1 MALFEDLPGLPP
13 RRLRTGERFIL
24 VFLGLVFVALVAS
37 LFFWPAP
44 APSPLLPDSAGRDA
58 ANLPPAEELTT
69 VSGDKP
75 IEIPEALRLEIKE
88 STDLERVVREK
99 EPFAYLVAETAR
111 RSYRYLASQGFER
124 IDPQKVLD
132 SPGAYRASPVEVK
145 GRLLEFTEIPPPEGS
160 GPVRRLF
167 QGTLELEEIAAD
179 GRPHVAFF
187 ALIDEPPGDVAAG
200 DVYRVQGTFFKAYED
215 LVSHGDSRTHRIG
228 PFVVGKK
235 MMRSYV
241 YETVTEL
248 DLELLATV
256 DEDPE
261 GDGIETLE
269 FRPYFHALSF
279 VKNVEKAPADA
290 PEVTWQQLWNDPAG
304 HRGKWVRLV
313 GTIKHL
319 EREDLD
325 DNPAG
330 LTHVYRMILLTG
342 ERRLAEVMMPDKPAG
357 VALHDWVTVEGISF
371 KNHAYENRGAELGNL
386 TRAPVVIGKTVKI
399 REIDRSVWEH
409 AQLTIGIMAL
419 VMLVAF
425 SIALLSD
432 RKGAKA
438 FMASYTARRQRRR
451 SGRDLNRELRG
462 LRKADSPGAPN
473 AAAPDPASPTPPAGG
488 RSGA

>member
-1 MALFEDLPGLPP
+1 MALFEELPGLPP

-24 VFLGLVFVALVAS
+24 LFLALVFLALVAS
-37 LFFWPAP
+37 LFFWPESE
-44 APSPLLPDSAGRDA
+44 PSPLLPESGRRDA
-58 ANLPPAEELTT
+58 ESLPPAEELTT

-75 IEIPEALRLEIKE
+75 IEFPEALRKEIKE
-88 STDLERVVREK
+88 GTDLERVIREK

-111 RSYRYLASQGFER
+111 RSYRYLAAQGFER

-167 QGTLELEEIAAD
+167 QGALEQEEIAPD

-187 ALIDEPPGDVAAG
+187 ALIDEPPGDVEVG
-200 DVYRVQGTFFKAYED
+200 EIYRVQGTFFKVYED
-215 LVSHGDSRTHRIG
+215 LVPQGDSRTHRIG

-241 YETVTEL
+241 YETVTAL
-248 DLELLATV
+248 DPDLLAEV

-279 VKNVEKAPADA
+279 VKNVEKAPADVR
-290 PEVTWQQLWNDPAG
+290 EVTWQELWNDPAG

-330 LTHVYRMILLTG
+330 LTHVYRIILLTS
-342 ERRLAEVMMPDKPAG
+342 ERRLAEVMLPEKPNG
-357 VALHDWVTVEGISF
+357 VALHDWVTVDGISF

-399 REIDRSVWEH
+399 KEIDRSVWEH

-419 VMLVAF
+419 VMLLAF

-432 RKGAKA
+432 RKGARA
-438 FMASYTARRQRRR
+438 FMESYAARRKRRR

-462 LRKADSPGAPN
+462 LSRAEPSGAPRGGDSG
-473 AAAPDPASPTPPAGG
+473 PGTPLPPAGG